1 MDRLGSLNMN
11 HIPHFSQVAFPC
23 WSILQRFPNAKHR
36 SMQLRNIDLEDLTSE
51 WILDLLQVF
60 RDAGIQVLEDGHA
73 SNASNA
79 SNADD
84 ESLIATKRNVRRRVL
99 TIEITARLQL

>member
-1 MDRLGSLNMN
+1 MDRLGSLNIN

-23 WSILQRFPNAKHR
+23 RSILQRFPNAKHR

-60 RDAGIQVLEDGHA
+60 RDAGIQVLEDGHGHA
-73 SNASNA
+73 SSA